1 MGEAQEE
8 QLDISVSLYV
18 PLPGQEAEEATPTE
32 HTNVANQS
40 ILLQQKN
47 IIGRLRIGIFT
58 FFLLAG
64 QTVATILGRL
74 YFDKGG
80 NSKWMETFVQTAAS
94 PLIFLLYFLSPLKN
108 PTTNDINANSP
119 SKLVLVPIYTLFGIF
134 LAANSMLYSVGLLYL
149 PVSTYTLI
157 CASQLG
163 FNALF
168 SFFINSQ
175 KFTPF
180 IVNSVVL
187 LTISSI
193 LLVFQS
199 DSTESK
205 PVSKGKFVIG
215 FICTLGASAGSGL
228 MLSLIQFCFS
238 KVLKQENF
246 KVVLDMIVYPSLVA
260 TLAILVGLFASGE
273 WKGLRRDMEEFELGN
288 VSYLMTLIW
297 TAISCQVFN
306 IGCTGLIFEVS
317 SLFSNVISTFGLP
330 VVPMLAVFI
339 FHDKMDGLKVIAMV
353 LAIWGF
359 VSYVYQHY
367 LDDHKSKTEI
377 NNVNE
382 EVPDCEGAHT

>member
-1 MGEAQEE
+1 MGEAQEV
-8 QLDISVSLYV
+8 QLHIM
-18 PLPGQEAEEATPTE
+18 GEEAEETTRPE
-32 HTNVANQS
+32 HTNVANQP
-40 ILLQQKN
+40 ILLLQQN
-47 IIGRLRIGIFT
+47 FGWWLRIAIFT

-80 NSKWMETFVQTAAS
+80 NSKWMATFVQTAGF
-94 PLIFLLYFLSPLKN
+94 PFILLLYFTPPLKN
-108 PTTNDINANSP
+108 PTSNNIKPNSP
-119 SKLVLVPIYTLFGIF
+119 SKLVLVLIYAIFGIF
-134 LAANSMLYSVGLLYL
+134 LGANCMLYSLGLLCL

-168 SFFINSQ
+168 SFFLNSQ

-180 IVNSVVL
+180 IINSVVL
-187 LTISSI
+187 LTISST

-205 PVSKGKFVIG
+205 KISRGKFVIG
-215 FICTLGASAGSGL
+215 FICTLGASAGYGL
-228 MLSLIQFCFS
+228 ILSLTQFCFRE
-238 KVLKQENF
+238 VLKQENY
-246 KVVLDMIVYPSLVA
+246 KVVLDMILYPSIVA

-288 VSYLMTLIW
+288 VSYIMTLIW
-297 TAISCQVFN
+297 TAIGWQVFN

-317 SLFSNVISTFGLP
+317 SLFSNVISTLGLP
-330 VVPMLAVFI
+330 IGPVLAVFI
-339 FHDKMDGLKVIAMV
+339 FHEKMNGLKVIALV

-367 LDDHKSKTEI
+367 LDDQKSKSGI
-377 NNVNE
+377 NNVHE
-382 EVPDCEGAHT
+382 EVLNFY